1 MSKKHVEIEIHVV
14 RSVSFARSSY
24 RSYRLGFLALK
35 REGGDNAFRHPTRL
49 KLDVRVF
56 HREFTRL
63 SASKTNPCASLRPSR
78 CSLLGNPNVRGR
90 YASLGTLP
98 PITNITSEIHSL
110 SNKL

>member
-14 RSVSFARSSY
+14 RSVSLARSSF
-24 RSYRLGFLALK
+24 RSYRLGILALK

-49 KLDVRVF
+49 KVDVRVF

-98 PITNITSEIHSL
+98 Q
-110 SNKL
+110 